1 MNKQKLIDVRWRLP
15 IGTHSTTLT
24 HAPQYQLVFD
34 APVTDIIT
42 QGLHVII
49 FFSAIINVPSSA
61 NL

>member
-1 MNKQKLIDVRWRLP
+1 MG